1 MVHISQT
8 KAKKKALAAAV
19 VVDSFGGFC
28 KSRGNLCFCLLWA
41 PFGFECSAPVIRQ
54 EFDPGREEWEID
66 KAKAF
71 GRTHD

>member
-1 MVHISQT
+1 MLANLFGLGQSQ
-8 KAKKKALAAAV
+8 
-19 VVDSFGGFC
+19 
-28 KSRGNLCFCLLWA
+28 LLS
-41 PFGFECSAPVIRQ
+41 FGFECSAPVIRQ